1 MEELEKI
8 VQRMIDA
15 GESEENIAKVIREY
29 NKSNQIKDSEPV
41 KKTPVETDATAG
53 EEIASDTELTSEDG
67 SLGLSVKNKEKL
79 ESYIDELAQPK
90 RKEDE
95 VLKEITYSDLP
106 RSYNELNE
114 NQIASLQEQAASV
127 LIAPT
132 QAEINLKAIE
142 L

>member
-106 RSYNELNE
+106 R
-114 NQIASLQEQAASV
+114 
-127 LIAPT
+127 
-132 QAEINLKAIE
+132 
-142 L
+142 